1 MQIEGPLGEIYEPIE
16 LIFKEFVPAKVYER
30 LALPHTDEVPGIPL
44 IWMLSY
50 RSSGALQ
57 NIRYFEN
64 GVRHCSLEFPIRVFL
79 SHWTDAILVS
89 FVPLEAVRE
98 PHVQEWHVTF
108 YEVPLAE
115 AKERLEK
122 FPQFPYDGRNADQV
136 RAEMLSGGDVQRLMK
151 RSVARLKE
159 LGVPREGK
167 Y

>member
-1 MQIEGPLGEIYEPIE
+1 MRHGPLGKLYEPIE
-16 LIFKEFVPAKVYER
+16 LVFKEFVPSSVYER
-30 LALPHTDEVPGIPL
+30 LAAPHSDEVPGIPL

-50 RSSGALQ
+50 RASGALQ

-64 GVRHCSLEFPIRVFL
+64 GVRHCKLDFPIRVFL
-79 SHWTDAILVS
+79 SNWTDAILVS

-108 YEVPLAE
+108 YEVAVEE

-122 FPQFPYDGRNADQV
+122 FPRFPYDGRDPDLV
-136 RAEMLSGGDVQRLMK
+136 RAEMLSGGDVRKLMK
-151 RSVARLKE
+151 LSEAKLKE
-159 LGVPREGK
+159 LGIPREKK